1 MPYIFCITL
10 HSNLLSIFQKK
21 ILFVLIFFFWQNNSN
36 SYEFLG
42 SLSYKAMNTAQ
53 DVVRCSQCTEAV
65 THHCKSCQKNLC
77 IQCKDEHIEKT
88 KSTPHEIIPFTS
100 KHHEVQKCVENP
112 TELKTFY
119 CQDCKVPICQLCPT
133 QNHKRHG
140 IEVLKDICENS
151 RRTITE
157 DLNELKN
164 FEVEY
169 SKIIK
174 GLEEK
179 ATSYTE
185 HTNYENSLKK
195 LGEELHKSV
204 DREIESNWSTWS
216 KKTCRFYEPTKT
228 KCKVR
233 IKE

>member
-1 MPYIFCITL
+1 M
-10 HSNLLSIFQKK
+10 
-21 ILFVLIFFFWQNNSN
+21 
-36 SYEFLG
+36 
-42 SLSYKAMNTAQ
+42 
-53 DVVRCSQCTEAV
+53 
-65 THHCKSCQKNLC
+65 
-77 IQCKDEHIEKT
+77 
-88 KSTPHEIIPFTS
+88 
-100 KHHEVQKCVENP
+100 QKCVDHL

-140 IEVLKDICENS
+140 IEVLEDICENS

-185 HTNYENSLKK
+185 HTIYENSLKE

-204 DREIESNWSTWS
+204 DREIERIQKQLVNMVKEDLDILRDNKDEMQGSYQRVKDCIERS
-216 KKTCRFYEPTKT
+216 KRLLEEDNPIEMLEFKSRVDELRLVPSMKDVTPPKLIILDV
-228 KCKVR
+228 KVE
-233 IKE
+233 KNH